1 MYCPRCGQLQVVE
14 ELRFCPRCGFT
25 LGFVAELL
33 ANNGMMPAHLV
44 PDDPLARELSP
55 RRRGLRQGGTLVIVG
70 AALVPILALLCLAVG
85 LDTEV
90 ILFGVIV
97 LIVGIARLLY
107 AALFEEDGGTRP
119 GALPLSQQQTAAP
132 PLQPAQP
139 RAALPQ
145 RQPPAP
151 VDFRR
156 GDTAEIVAPP
166 ASVTENTTRLLDD
179 QADTTNR

>member
-1 MYCPRCGQLQVVE
+1 MFCPKCGQQQIVE
-14 ELRFCPRCGFT
+14 EVRYCPRCGFT
-25 LGFVAELL
+25 LGLVAELL

-44 PDDPLARELSP
+44 PGDPLARELSP
-55 RRRGLRQGGTLVIVG
+55 QRRGLRQGGTLVIVG
-70 AALVPILALLCLAVG
+70 AALTPILALLRLAIG

-107 AALFEEDGGTRP
+107 AALFEEGGGMRP
-119 GALPLSQQQTAAP
+119 GALPPSQQQTAAP
-132 PLQPAQP
+132 PLQPSQP
-139 RAALPQ
+139 HAALPQ

-156 GDTAEIVAPP
+156 GDTAELVAPP
-166 ASVTENTTRLLDD
+166 ASVTENTTRLLDK
-179 QADTTNR
+179 QADDTSR